1 VPTCTPPIVSFRISM
16 FLTSDEWTNPWSSL
30 HVRGTPPSFR
40 GPHPR
45 TTAYAACVSLNEVR
59 AGVASGQAASTI
71 SVWRIRSPMTSMR
84 LKSASVIST
93 EIAVICSRDCKL
105 LIVMTRSPFVGLR
118 LVCDQAIRPA
128 VWCCVKI
135 WTVLQWHHSCSKK
148 SARGGLGA
156 SWPPQQSHRWRRA
169 RSSRQS

>member
-1 VPTCTPPIVSFRISM
+1 MDVRALNCYPILSVA
-16 FLTSDEWTNPWSSL
+16 SSSPQFIL
-30 HVRGTPPSFR
+30 RGEVHT
-40 GPHPR
+40 R
-45 TTAYAACVSLNEVR
+45 TTAYAAYVSLNEVR
-59 AGVASGQAASTI
+59 ARVALGQSASTI

-128 VWCCVKI
+128 VWRCVKI
-135 WTVLQWHHSCSKK
+135 WIVLQWHHSCSKK
-148 SARGGLGA
+148 SARGG
-156 SWPPQQSHRWRRA
+156 RRA
-169 RSSRQS
+169 AGKLAAPEVSRPYNLTRASRLH